1 MADRALFKRGLVSAE
16 DRATELELE
25 LAEEAARLLGY
36 SKLKQTVAGV
46 KEIRELSQVLQDL
59 DVQPFPTNSVR
70 RYKAEAP
77 DAAELTD
84 VPEFFKRHRKLACL
98 LLWLIALWAIL
109 SAIGIAVGW
118 FLSWKLGVASVLS
131 ILVIFTKGC
140 KFDDR
145 LAALFQKWE
154 RLPLAEYQEEV
165 PLYVLQKAVEIKK
178 QLPAAEFYVEQR
190 AEDPFLIV
198 TCGEREEYIE
208 AWREPR
214 FEASVANPMLRER
227 A

>member
-1 MADRALFKRGLVSAE
+1 
-16 DRATELELE
+16 

-36 SKLKQTVAGV
+36 SRLKRTVAAEN
-46 KEIRELSQVLQDL
+46 EIRELSQVLEEL
-59 DVQPFPTNSVR
+59 DIRPFSRDSVR
-70 RYKAEAP
+70 RYNAEVP
-77 DAAELTD
+77 DAAELKD

-109 SAIGIAVGW
+109 SVIGIAVGW
-118 FLSWKLGVASVLS
+118 FLFWKLGVASVLS

-165 PLYVLQKAVEIKK
+165 PLYVLQKAVEIKRR
-178 QLPAAEFYVEQR
+178 LPAAEFYIEQR

-198 TCGEREEYIE
+198 TCDELEEYIE

-214 FEASVANPMLRER
+214 FEASVANPMLREQ

>member
-1 MADRALFKRGLVSAE
+1 MADRALQRSLIGIAH
-16 DRATELELE
+16 RTTELELE

-36 SKLKQTVAGV
+36 SRLKRTVAAEN
-46 KEIRELSQVLQDL
+46 EIRELSQVLEEL
-59 DVQPFPTNSVR
+59 DIRPFSRDSVR
-70 RYKAEAP
+70 RYKAEVP
-77 DAAELTD
+77 DAAELKD

-165 PLYVLQKAVEIKK
+165 PLYVLQKAVEIKRR
-178 QLPAAEFYVEQR
+178 LPAAEFYIEQR

-214 FEASVANPMLRER
+214 FEALVANPML
-227 A
+227 

>member
-1 MADRALFKRGLVSAE
+1 MADQALLERGLVAAE
-16 DRATELELE
+16 DRTTELDLE
-25 LAEEAARLLGY
+25 LAEEATRLLGY
-36 SKLKQTVAGV
+36 SKLKQMVATKTG
-46 KEIRELSQVLQDL
+46 IRELSQVLEEL
-59 DVQPFPTNSVR
+59 DIRPFSRDSVR
-70 RYKAEAP
+70 RYKAQVP

-118 FLSWKLGVASVLS
+118 FLSWKLGIASVLS

-140 KFDDR
+140 EFDDR

-198 TCGEREEYIE
+198 KCGEREEYIE

-214 FEASVANPMLRER
+214 FEALVANPMLREQ